1 MRGLSRGFAA
11 GIVACKSSA
20 GPTGACGGGWWLR
33 EVVARGLDARETPA
47 GTPLRAPIAVPRG
60 NEPVTRNDSDVT
72 TLMPRE
78 PEYCARHALALSLA
92 RVPFAAKQNYIG
104 VGPGAI
110 VHLSPTTRR
119 VR

>member
-1 MRGLSRGFAA
+1 MRRLSRGFAA

-60 NEPVTRNDSDVT
+60 NEPVTRNDT
-72 TLMPRE
+72 
-78 PEYCARHALALSLA
+78 
-92 RVPFAAKQNYIG
+92 I
-104 VGPGAI
+104 
-110 VHLSPTTRR
+110 
-119 VR
+119 